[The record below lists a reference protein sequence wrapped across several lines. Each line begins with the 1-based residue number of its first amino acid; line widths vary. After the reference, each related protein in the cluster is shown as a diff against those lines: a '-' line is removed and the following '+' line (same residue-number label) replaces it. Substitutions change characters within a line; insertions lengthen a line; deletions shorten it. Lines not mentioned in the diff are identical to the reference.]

1 MHKNYEYRTT
11 LNSTEQRTDRTL
23 CACVYVIWTGK
34 NMNARRHRRKDRVY
48 RHLARRR
55 RLRVR
60 RLTMPADTKCT
71 HTHTLH
77 ALSIVSHLCNAHKH
91 YRSKTTI
98 FNKLHTQ
105 CTYALTHSN
114 THTTIYARACYTGA
128 INYTCILST
137 YIMHVRYV
145 RNYSTSHHREHLIIY
160 IFRSRLTWLTSGRG
174 DGIDGGGCTTALACD
189 DSVTTPSRLVLRAQL
204 RADVAH
210 TNTHTKTVC
219 NLCRMAGNW
228 VVSTSADGIAMENRE
243 YISAKWTAAQLR
255 RLHSNRA
262 ECGRQSLESAD

>member
-1 MHKNYEYRTT
+1 MQMYITSYGHIMQTAIPRKLFPNKFSKYYAQKLRIPYNPKFDGAAHRSHSMRVRLCYMNWQKHECAAAPSERSCLSAPCPSTT
-11 LNSTEQRTDRTL
+11 TSSTSSYD
-23 CACVYVIWTGK
+23 
-34 NMNARRHRRKDRVY
+34 ARRHE
-48 RHLARRR
+48 
-55 RLRVR
+55 
-60 RLTMPADTKCT
+60 M

-160 IFRSRLTWLTSGRG
+160 IFRSRLTWLTSGHG

-210 TNTHTKTVC
+210 T
-219 NLCRMAGNW
+219 
-228 VVSTSADGIAMENRE
+228 
-243 YISAKWTAAQLR
+243 
-255 RLHSNRA
+255 
-262 ECGRQSLESAD
+262 GRQAIEL